1 MKKWQVL
8 IILSL
13 FVMAGSLQAA
23 DTANISVT
31 VTLENI
37 SVSVA
42 PTSWA
47 IGMVAAESV
56 TESETYTVS
65 NNGNIAE
72 DIAIQCGN
80 SGDWTVA
87 ATIGTDQFKM
97 AAQGGDLGT
106 SGYTSI
112 HTSQTLKS
120 NMGVGIPG
128 QVTDLKLQFT
138 APQAGSVSTEQTIA
152 VTLTATKYVSE

>member
-1 MKKWQVL
+1 MAL
-8 IILSL
+8 CL
-13 FVMAGSLQAA
+13 FVLASSLHAA

-37 SVSVA
+37 SVSVSSN
-42 PTSWA
+42 SWA

-56 TESETYTVS
+56 TESGTYTVT

-72 DIAIQCGN
+72 DINIQCGS

-87 ATIGTDQFKM
+87 ASIGIDQFNM

-120 NMGVGIPG
+120 NLATSLTVD
-128 QVTDLKLQFT
+128 DLKLQFT
-138 APQAGSVSTEQTIA
+138 APQAGSVSTEQTIP
-152 VTLTATKYVSE
+152 VTLTATKYVP

>member
-1 MKKWQVL
+1 MVL
-8 IILSL
+8 CL
-13 FVMAGSLQAA
+13 FVLAGSLQAA
-23 DTANISVT
+23 DTAQISVT

-37 SVSVA
+37 SVSVS

-47 IGMVAAESV
+47 IGMIAAETATQSG
-56 TESETYTVS
+56 TFTVE

-87 ATIGTDQFKM
+87 ATIGTDQFM
-97 AAQGGDLGT
+97 MEAQGGDLGT

-112 HTSQTLKS
+112 HTSQALKS
-120 NMGVGIPG
+120 NMAVGVPG

-138 APQAGSVSTEQTIA
+138 APQVGSVSTEQTIP
-152 VTLTATKYVSE
+152 VTLTATKYVP